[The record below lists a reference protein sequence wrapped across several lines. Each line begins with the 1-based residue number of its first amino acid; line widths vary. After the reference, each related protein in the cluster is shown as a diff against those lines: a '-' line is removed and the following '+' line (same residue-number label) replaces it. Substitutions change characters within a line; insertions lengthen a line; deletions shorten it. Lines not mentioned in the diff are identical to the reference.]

1 MCAICTTG
9 EVESPAQLSL
19 SYMHEEVHPHHIG
32 IHHLAVNNVAR
43 ALHRGSKG
51 ASSNVL
57 YAVMALLGELD
68 AEALKIVKTEVDQ
81 RLAALKGPPQ
91 RSAPAA

>member
-1 MCAICTTG
+1 MRC
-9 EVESPAQLSL
+9 S
-19 SYMHEEVHPHHIG
+19 
-32 IHHLAVNNVAR
+32 R
-43 ALHRGSKG
+43 AGGKGG

-81 RLAALKGPPQ
+81 RLASSSSSSMPTADAV
-91 RSAPAA
+91 RRA

>member
-1 MCAICTTG
+1 VG
-9 EVESPAQLSL
+9 GWV
-19 SYMHEEVHPHHIG
+19 
-32 IHHLAVNNVAR
+32 
-43 ALHRGSKG
+43 HRGSKG